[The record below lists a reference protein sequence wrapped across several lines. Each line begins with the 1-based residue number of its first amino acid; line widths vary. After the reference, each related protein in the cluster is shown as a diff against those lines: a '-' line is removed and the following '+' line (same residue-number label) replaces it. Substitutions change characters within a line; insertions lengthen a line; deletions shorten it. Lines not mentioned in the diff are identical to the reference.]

1 MPPCSQ
7 YYNIVILIVNL
18 IFFRYNVFMYDY
30 RIGENMKRY
39 LYEYI
44 NEVSDKL
51 NNKKD
56 VKELK
61 KEILIKINFFQHER
75 LVHLIVTL
83 SFSILVFLSLYMI
96 KYNFAFIFVN
106 IILLICLIFYII
118 HYYYLENGVQCL
130 YKLYDKMNR
139 K

>member
-1 MPPCSQ
+1 MSPCSQ

-30 RIGENMKRY
+30 RIGENMKQY

-51 NNKKD
+51 NNKED
-56 VKELK
+56 VKKLK
-61 KEILIKINFFQHER
+61 EEILIKINFFQHER

-83 SFSILVFLSLYMI
+83 SFAILFFLSVYML
-96 KYNFAFIFVN
+96 KYHFAFIFVN
-106 IILLICLIFYII
+106 VILLICLIFYII

>member
-1 MPPCSQ
+1 
-7 YYNIVILIVNL
+7 
-18 IFFRYNVFMYDY
+18 
-30 RIGENMKRY
+30 MKRY

-118 HYYYLENGVQCL
+118 HYYYLE
-130 YKLYDKMNR
+130 KDR
-139 K
+139 KSVV

>member
-1 MPPCSQ
+1 
-7 YYNIVILIVNL
+7 
-18 IFFRYNVFMYDY
+18 MYDY

-61 KEILIKINFFQHER
+61 EEILIKINFFQHER

-83 SFSILVFLSLYMI
+83 
-96 KYNFAFIFVN
+96 
-106 IILLICLIFYII
+106 
-118 HYYYLENGVQCL
+118 
-130 YKLYDKMNR
+130 
-139 K
+139 

>member
-1 MPPCSQ
+1 
-7 YYNIVILIVNL
+7 
-18 IFFRYNVFMYDY
+18 
-30 RIGENMKRY
+30 MKRY

-61 KEILIKINFFQHER
+61 EEILIKINFFQHER

-83 SFSILVFLSLYMI
+83 SFSILVFLSVYMI
-96 KYNFAFIFVN
+96 KYHFAFIFVN
-106 IILLICLIFYII
+106 IILLICLTFYII
-118 HYYYLENGVQCL
+118 HYYYYLENGVQCL
-130 YKLYDKMNR
+130 YKLYDKMSR

>member
-61 KEILIKINFFQHER
+61 EEILIKINFFQHER

>member
-61 KEILIKINFFQHER
+61 EEILIKINFF
-75 LVHLIVTL
+75 
-83 SFSILVFLSLYMI
+83 
-96 KYNFAFIFVN
+96 
-106 IILLICLIFYII
+106 
-118 HYYYLENGVQCL
+118 
-130 YKLYDKMNR
+130 
-139 K
+139 

>member
-1 MPPCSQ
+1 
-7 YYNIVILIVNL
+7 
-18 IFFRYNVFMYDY
+18 
-30 RIGENMKRY
+30 MKRY

-61 KEILIKINFFQHER
+61 ELKELKEEILIKINFFQHER

-83 SFSILVFLSLYMI
+83 SFSILFFLSLYMI
-96 KYNFAFIFVN
+96 KYHFAFIFVN

>member
-1 MPPCSQ
+1 
-7 YYNIVILIVNL
+7 
-18 IFFRYNVFMYDY
+18 
-30 RIGENMKRY
+30 MKRY

-61 KEILIKINFFQHER
+61 ELKELKEEILIKINFFQHER

>member
-1 MPPCSQ
+1 
-7 YYNIVILIVNL
+7 
-18 IFFRYNVFMYDY
+18 MYDY

-61 KEILIKINFFQHER
+61 EEILIKINFFQHER

-83 SFSILVFLSLYMI
+83 SFSILLGVVFVVFIVFMI
-96 KYNFAFIFVN
+96 KYHFAFIFVN
-106 IILLICLIFYII
+106 IILLICLTFYII

>member
-61 KEILIKINFFQHER
+61 EEVFIKINFF
-75 LVHLIVTL
+75 
-83 SFSILVFLSLYMI
+83 
-96 KYNFAFIFVN
+96 
-106 IILLICLIFYII
+106 
-118 HYYYLENGVQCL
+118 
-130 YKLYDKMNR
+130 
-139 K
+139 

>member
-61 KEILIKINFFQHER
+61 EEILIKINFFQHER

-83 SFSILVFLSLYMI
+83 SFSILVFLSVYMI

-106 IILLICLIFYII
+106 IILLICLTFYII

>member
-61 KEILIKINFFQHER
+61 EEILIKINFFQHER

-83 SFSILVFLSLYMI
+83 SFSILVFKSI
-96 KYNFAFIFVN
+96 KT
-106 IILLICLIFYII
+106 
-118 HYYYLENGVQCL
+118 
-130 YKLYDKMNR
+130 
-139 K
+139 

>member
-1 MPPCSQ
+1 
-7 YYNIVILIVNL
+7 
-18 IFFRYNVFMYDY
+18 MYDY

-61 KEILIKINFFQHER
+61 EEILIKINFFQHER
-75 LVHLIVTL
+75 LVHLIVTS
-83 SFSILVFLSLYMI
+83 SFSILVFLSVYMI
-96 KYNFAFIFVN
+96 KYHFAFIFVN
-106 IILLICLIFYII
+106 IILLICLTFYII

-130 YKLYDKMNR
+130 YKLYDKMSR